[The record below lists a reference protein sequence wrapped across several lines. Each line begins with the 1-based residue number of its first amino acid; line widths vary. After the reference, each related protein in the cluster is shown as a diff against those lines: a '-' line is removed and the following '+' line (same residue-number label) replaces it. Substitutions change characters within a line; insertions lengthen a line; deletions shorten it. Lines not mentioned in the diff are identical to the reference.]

1 MSDFHKISLTV
12 LKVFYKK
19 QHSNIVRYRNY
30 RNFSNELNMNDV
42 KKSTLQEYY
51 ENQFLEIEIFKRK
64 FDCILE
70 KHAITGTRIFKKT
83 NDPVLNAISKYK
95 YYKKQN

>member
-1 MSDFHKISLTV
+1 
-12 LKVFYKK
+12 
-19 QHSNIVRYRNY
+19 
-30 RNFSNELNMNDV
+30 MNDV

-70 KHAITGTRIFKKT
+70 KHAITGTRIFKKQMI
-83 NDPVLNAISKYK
+83 LC
-95 YYKKQN
+95 

>member
-1 MSDFHKISLTV
+1 M
-12 LKVFYKK
+12 KVFYKK

-95 YYKKQN
+95 YNPSIVIIKSKTDP